1 MITFL
6 QTFLHKN
13 RSFFEVL
20 LKFYFSKPNDKKANE
35 YIMKKVWIHDIPSF
49 VFDYENY
56 NESLITI

>member
-20 LKFYFSKPNDKKANE
+20 LKIYFSKPNDKKANE
-35 YIMKKVWIHDIPSF
+35 YIMKKI
-49 VFDYENY
+49 
-56 NESLITI
+56 